1 MNSINL
7 VIKLGVLT
15 CCCGCG
21 GVGEGEGEEAV
32 EDVAEAAGL
41 EEDCECEADTVTGE
55 LRRFLSLGISEIRLF
70 REAQFD
76 FCSVFF
82 THPSNVLIT
91 NYIRIQKR
99 NVTWWEMQPL
109 ITPVRFCLSLG

>member
-15 CCCGCG
+15 CCGCG

-55 LRRFLSLGISEIRLF
+55 SRRFLSLGISEIRLF
-70 REAQFD
+70 REALRFL
-76 FCSVFF
+76 F
-82 THPSNVLIT
+82 TVCLNLIIP
-91 NYIRIQKR
+91 IRA
-99 NVTWWEMQPL
+99 M
-109 ITPVRFCLSLG
+109 F